1 MKQVLIFSKNKPL
14 INLWY
19 STLSSIYKVS
29 VLDDIYTDL
38 NADAI
43 IIDAQ
48 QIDSDDNLLSIFQES
63 TIQFLVVGSNWS
75 ANSQIEALTHGAS
88 GYCDASESPKLILEA
103 LKQILKGEIWIQ
115 RSLIPKVIGSLIKVK
130 ASKTEDINHSSSKK
144 SKEILDSLSSRE
156 MDVVKMIQTGGNNK
170 SIASTLHISERTV
183 KAHLTSIFKKLN
195 VPSRLHL
202 AVLIKELS

>member
-1 MKQVLIFSKNKPL
+1 MKRVLIFSKNKPL
-14 INLWY
+14 INLWF
-19 STLSSIYKVS
+19 STLSSVYEVS
-29 VLDDIYTDL
+29 TLNDIYTDL

-43 IIDAQ
+43 IIDSQ
-48 QIDSDDNLLSIFQES
+48 QIDSDDNLLSIFQDNS
-63 TIQFLVVGSNWS
+63 IRFLVVGSNWS
-75 ANSQIEALTHGAS
+75 ENNQIDALTHGAS

-115 RSLIPKVIGSLIKVK
+115 RSLVPKVIGSLIKIK
-130 ASKTEDINHSSSKK
+130 ASQAEDIKQPVPTKSKK
-144 SKEILDSLSSRE
+144 ILDSLSNRE
-156 MDVVKMIQTGGNNK
+156 MDVVKMIQVGGNNK

>member
-14 INLWY
+14 INLWF
-19 STLSSIYKVS
+19 STLSSVYKVS
-29 VLDDIYTDL
+29 TLNDIYTDL

-43 IIDAQ
+43 IIDSQ
-48 QIDSDDNLLSIFQES
+48 QIDSDDNLLSVFQDS
-63 TIQFLVVGSNWS
+63 PIRFLVVGSKWS
-75 ANSQIEALTHGAS
+75 ENNQIDALTHGAS

-103 LKQILKGEIWIQ
+103 LKQTLKGEIWIQ
-115 RSLIPKVIGSLIKVK
+115 RSLVPKVIGSLIKIK
-130 ASKTEDINHSSSKK
+130 ASKAEGINQPASTKSKK
-144 SKEILDSLSSRE
+144 ILDALSTRE
-156 MDVVKMIQTGGNNK
+156 MDVVKMIQVGGNNK